1 MNDDY
6 IDDDDD
12 EDNFESYEDDKD
24 VKYNKQHS
32 FWVIANVVRWHL
44 KQNFVMEVRGFY
56 LNDGL
61 STKFKNSYYLLIQM
75 FVFKTTFFY
84 KNRVHKKSGRH
95 TVGQRNLKI
104 TFELVYSTKFLLYCP
119 KTDAIYSL

>member
-1 MNDDY
+1 MNEDY

-61 STKFKNSYYLLIQM
+61 SMKLENSYFLLIQM
-75 FVFKTTFFY
+75 CVT
-84 KNRVHKKSGRH
+84 SM
-95 TVGQRNLKI
+95 
-104 TFELVYSTKFLLYCP
+104 TKVRF
-119 KTDAIYSL
+119 